1 MKVTIGA
8 GTLDVR
14 EIAAMC
20 GGTPIGVGEVE
31 AFCTDSREATDAT
44 TMFVAMAGERVDGH
58 SYMKRAYDSGC
69 RLFLCERIPEELEEL
84 SFGAIL
90 VPNTS
95 EALGRIASAYT
106 ARCERPSVGIT
117 GSVGKTTTKEFIAA
131 VLGEAYKLH
140 KTKANHNSTIGV
152 PMSMLE
158 ADGSEDVSVVE
169 MGMSGFGEIDFMSR
183 IVKPKIACITNI
195 GSSHLELLGTREN
208 ICRAKLEIVNGM
220 SHDGML
226 IVNGDEPLLR
236 TMCPASVRV
245 KYVSFEDP
253 GAEIFVT
260 NVRYGCDGT
269 RFDLAI
275 DGETFSDVYVSV
287 IGKPFVWAAAFAVA
301 VGREMGLS
309 QDVIRR
315 GLLSFKNAA
324 MRQSITVEGG
334 ITFIED
340 CYNASP
346 ESVRAAIDM
355 MKTLSEQ
362 NCSRMVALLGD
373 MLELGE
379 NSVAFHK
386 QVGQY
391 YAENGGK
398 VLFTMGALSKN
409 MAEGAVEKGI
419 PGQHVTNN
427 PTYQGEE
434 VVAALGDAICEE
446 LRPGDVFL
454 VKASRS
460 VGAERVLN
468 YVKNKL
474 LHS

>member
-8 GTLDVR
+8 GALDVN

-20 GGTPIGVGEVE
+20 GGTPVGIGAAE
-31 AFCTDSREATDAT
+31 AFCTDSREATDAS
-44 TMFVAMAGERVDGH
+44 TMFVAMVGERVDGH
-58 SYMKRAYDSGC
+58 SYMKRAYEGGC
-69 RLFLCERIPEELEEL
+69 RLFLCERIPEELDGL
-84 SFGAIL
+84 SFGAVL
-90 VPNTS
+90 VSSTA
-95 EALGRIASAYT
+95 EALGQIASAYM
-106 ARCERPSVGIT
+106 ARLARPSVGVT

-158 ADGSEDVSVVE
+158 ADGSEEVSVVE

-183 IVKPKIACITNI
+183 IVKPGIACVTNI

-208 ICRAKLEIVNGM
+208 ICRAKLEIVSGM
-220 SHDGML
+220 PRDGLL

-236 TMCPASVRV
+236 AMCPASVRV

-253 GAEIFVT
+253 CAEIFVT

-269 RFDLAI
+269 RFDLTV
-275 DGETFSDVYVSV
+275 DGETLSDVYVSV

-309 QDVIRR
+309 QDIIRR
-315 GLLSFKNAA
+315 GLLSFQNAA
-324 MRQSITVEGG
+324 MRQSITVEKE

-346 ESVRAAIDM
+346 ESVRAAIDV

-362 NCSRMVALLGD
+362 NGTRMVALLGD

-379 NSVAFHK
+379 GSVAFHK
-386 QVGQY
+386 AVGQY
-391 YAENGGK
+391 YAEHGGE
-398 VLFTMGALSKN
+398 VLFTMGALSQH
-409 MAEGAVEKGI
+409 MAEGALENGLD
-419 PGQHVTNN
+419 GRSVTSV
-427 PTYQGEE
+427 PTYQGDDI
-434 VVAALGDAICEE
+434 VATLGDKICEV
-446 LRPGDVFL
+446 LRSGDVFL

-460 VGAERVLN
+460 VGAERVLA